1 MKIFKAIVYSW
12 ILCVCLGVAMGA
24 DKNEIKDTSDT
35 WLFGNEEKGKDII
48 NPSNRKVTEV
58 GNISYKE
65 INANPDRFVIGFDT
79 KGFVTPLKRYFNKIT
94 LTKEINGVDLKMRLK
109 GNQFVWKDPALS
121 SSGKNMMYLAHFD
134 FRIFFSKPVKTAGV
148 MISHI
153 TNQDWVACFYN
164 GKTLLKEE
172 KVVSPKNKFAFVAY
186 QSDKANITHVWL
198 KRTNEK
204 TKKAGYVDDIA
215 IIL

>member
-1 MKIFKAIVYSW
+1 MKVLKAIFYCW
-12 ILCVCLGVAMGA
+12 IFCVCLGVAMGA

-35 WLFGNEEKGKDII
+35 WLFENEDKGKDII
-48 NPSNRKVTEV
+48 NPLNRVVTEV

-65 INANPDRFVIGFDT
+65 INADPDRFVIGFDT
-79 KGFVTPLKRYFNKIT
+79 KEFVTPLKRYFNKIT
-94 LTKEINGVDLKMRLK
+94 LTKETNGVDLKMRLK
-109 GNQFVWKDPALS
+109 GNQFVWKDPAWSTS
-121 SSGKNMMYLAHFD
+121 SKTMMYLAHFD
-134 FRIFFSKPVKTAGV
+134 FEIFFSKPVKTAGV
-148 MISHI
+148 MISHV
-153 TNQDWVACFYN
+153 TNQEWVAYFYN

-186 QSDKANITHVWL
+186 QSDKANITHVLL

-204 TKKAGYVDDIA
+204 TRKAGYVDDIA